1 MNYYY
6 NSNLLYLLA
15 YSYCEEVGAMVLSTE
30 KDRSL
35 TVSDKISI
43 VTAVENIENC
53 IFIHQLEYNNI
64 QFYAVTK
71 NLLNQTLK
79 NIKTEFVLVINTP
92 SVLVHDLDN
101 GFIETFKGLNTP
113 FTFGATTL
121 NNTKYN
127 FLSFRELKL
136 KGTSKGLEA
145 GVCFGYTKDVALL
158 YSRINQLD
166 FEYGSYEKAHQA
178 VEVTLIAYY
187 SDGLPDYLDSAN
199 KLFCSVDLSYVQ
211 VKEIG
216 GKREIVEPEKINNR
230 RIF

>member
-6 NSNLLYLLA
+6 NDKLLYLLT
-15 YSYCEEVGAMVLSTE
+15 YSYNEEVGAMVLSTE

-35 TVSDKISI
+35 TVSDRISI
-43 VTAVENIENC
+43 VTAVENTENC
-53 IFIHQLEYNNI
+53 IFINQLKYNNI

-71 NLLNQTLK
+71 DLLDQTLK

-101 GFIETFKGLNTP
+101 GFIETFKSLDTS
-113 FTFGATTL
+113 FVFGATTL
-121 NNTKYN
+121 NNAKYN
-127 FLSFRELKL
+127 FLSYRELRL

-145 GVCFGYTKDVALL
+145 GICFGYTKDVALL
-158 YSRINQLD
+158 YSRINRLD
-166 FEYGSYEKAHQA
+166 FEYRAYEKAHQA

-187 SDGLPDYLDSAN
+187 PDELPDHLDSAN

-211 VKEIG
+211 VKEID
-216 GKREIVEPEKINNR
+216 GKREIEEPEKINNR